1 MFLFHDFV
9 KYNLIRLR
17 TLVYLPVSIAGV
29 PAGDVV
35 PGHVAPLV
43 PSTDA
48 GLDSSFLV
56 TLVQLIH
63 SHWG

>member
-1 MFLFHDFV
+1 MYCIVNVVFQL
-9 KYNLIRLR
+9 N
-17 TLVYLPVSIAGV
+17 TLENIGLPVSIAGV